1 MARDRSARYP
11 LNHHPRPQAFTSAH
25 SYIGPLFTSSYSEID
40 VCTGTNTARTAAKT
54 VPDNSGRWVLYSFF
68 IRLAGTMK
76 ISHYIFLGFVSIL
89 ILFSIT
95 TFVNFSLSNAVM
107 ENNDY
112 FTRST
117 NLVRNSSR
125 FQRNLLTMVNGLR
138 GYLLTGEHSFVE
150 AYDTANIEN
159 TQILKE
165 MEGLITD
172 SAQRRM
178 LNHIKELN
186 DQWTEEYTDPLKQ
199 AKMSADIS
207 REHLDT
213 FNRVYKEKFAS
224 GHERSIQT
232 ALQQQFKAFS
242 SSEYTM
248 RDVRKQEL
256 AASVTRTN
264 RLSLLLTST
273 SIILGLFIIIFVTLK
288 ISRRIRV
295 MTDMANNIAS
305 GHYDVTI
312 SDLGKDELSALGN
325 ALNHMA
331 RQLSGNIAL
340 LKRSNAELDQFAQ
353 IVSHDLKGPLRGIS
367 NVVTWIDED
376 HQEELTPKMTEYM
389 ELIKGRV
396 HRAENLIEGLLSYA
410 KADKEEIE
418 KEEVYLNALVK
429 EAVDNLPDTGNVQVE
444 IGDLP
449 VVHAERLWLFQI
461 FSNLISNAIK
471 HNDKPFPTVKV
482 YCKEQ
487 PDHYEF
493 FIEDN
498 GNGIEQHYHKRIFII
513 FQTLKDRDSFEST
526 GVGLAIVKKII
537 DLKKQQINVSSSP
550 GKGSVF
556 SFTWSKE

>member
-1 MARDRSARYP
+1 
-11 LNHHPRPQAFTSAH
+11 
-25 SYIGPLFTSSYSEID
+25 
-40 VCTGTNTARTAAKT
+40 
-54 VPDNSGRWVLYSFF
+54 
-68 IRLAGTMK
+68 MK

-95 TFVNFSLSNAVM
+95 TFVNFSLSNTVM

-138 GYLLTGEHSFVE
+138 GYLLTGEKSFVE
-150 AYDTANIEN
+150 AYDTAITEN
-159 TQILKE
+159 EQILKE

-172 SAQRRM
+172 TAQSRM
-178 LNHIKELN
+178 LSHIRDLN
-186 DQWTEEYTDPLKQ
+186 DQWTEEYTDPLRQ
-199 AKMSADIS
+199 AKMSAAIS
-207 REHLDT
+207 SQHLDT

-224 GHERSIQT
+224 GHERNIQK
-232 ALQQQFKAFS
+232 ALQEQFKAFS
-242 SSEYTM
+242 ASEYAM

-256 AASVTRTN
+256 AASVVQTN

-273 SIILGLFIIIFVTLK
+273 SIVLGLFIIIFVTLK
-288 ISRRIRV
+288 ITRRIRV
-295 MTDMANNIAS
+295 MTDMANNIAG

-312 SDLGKDELSALGN
+312 KDLGKDELSSLGN

-331 RQLSGNIAL
+331 GELSRNITL
-340 LKRSNAELDQFAQ
+340 LKRSNEELDQFAQ

-367 NVVTWIDED
+367 NVVSWIEED
-376 HQEELTPKMTEYM
+376 HQQELAPKMNEYM
-389 ELIKGRV
+389 GLIKGRI

-418 KEEVYLNALVK
+418 KEEVPLSALVK
-429 EAVDNLPDTGNVQVE
+429 EVVDNLPDTGNVQVE
-444 IGDLP
+444 ISDLP

-471 HNDKPFPTVKV
+471 HNDKPAPSVKV
-482 YCKEQ
+482 SYKEW
-487 PDHYEF
+487 PDYYEF

-498 GNGIEQHYHKRIFII
+498 GNGIAKHYQKRIFII

-537 DLKKQQINVSSSP
+537 DTKKQHINVNSSP

-556 SFTWSKE
+556 SFTWPKE

>member
-1 MARDRSARYP
+1 MQPPQVREMKP
-11 LNHHPRPQAFTSAH
+11 LKLYRTAGTH
-25 SYIGPLFTSSYSEID
+25 PLFFEI
-40 VCTGTNTARTAAKT
+40 VLIIF
-54 VPDNSGRWVLYSFF
+54 PDILNIFKIRLYHAGIRPFF

-95 TFVNFSLSNAVM
+95 TFVNYSLSHAVT

-125 FQRNLLTMVNGLR
+125 FQRNVLTMVNGLR
-138 GYLLTGEHSFVE
+138 GYLLTGEKSFVE

-159 TQILKE
+159 ELLLKE
-165 MEGLITD
+165 MEGLIND
-172 SAQRRM
+172 SAQSRM
-178 LNHIKELN
+178 LRHIKYLN

-199 AKMSADIS
+199 AKMSASIS
-207 REHLDT
+207 RQHLDT
-213 FNRVYKEKFAS
+213 FNMVYKEKFAS

-232 ALQQQFKAFS
+232 ALQQQFKEFS
-242 SSEYTM
+242 ASEYAM
-248 RDVRKQEL
+248 RDIRKQEL
-256 AASVTRTN
+256 AASVTNTN
-264 RLSLLLTST
+264 RLSLLLTSA
-273 SIILGLFIIIFVTLK
+273 SILLGLFIITFVTLK

-295 MTDMANNIAS
+295 MTNMANNIAS
-305 GHYDVTI
+305 GNYNVTI
-312 SDLGKDELSALGN
+312 NDIGKDELSSLGK
-325 ALNHMA
+325 ALNHMTIE
-331 RQLSGNIAL
+331 LSRNITL

-367 NVVTWIDED
+367 NVVSWIDED
-376 HQEELTPKMTEYM
+376 HHHELTPKVSEYM

-396 HRAENLIEGLLSYA
+396 DRAENLIEGLLSYA

-418 KEEVYLNALVK
+418 KEEVELNALLK
-429 EAVDNLPDTGNVQVE
+429 EVVDNLPDTSNVHVE
-444 IGDLP
+444 VDDMPTI
-449 VVHAERLWLFQI
+449 HAERLWLFQI

-471 HNDKPFPTVKV
+471 HNDKAAPMVKV
-482 YCKEQ
+482 YFKEH
-487 PDHYEF
+487 PGHYEF

-498 GNGIEQHYHKRIFII
+498 GNGIAKHYQKRIFVI

-537 DLKKQQINVSSSP
+537 DTKKQQINVESSP
-550 GKGSVF
+550 GEGSVF